1 MSFAEKTYH
10 FAEKTYHVEN
20 NSWYGDC
27 LRAAA
32 MPGIARG
39 AANR

>member
-1 MSFAEKTYH
+1 MRFAEKTH
-10 FAEKTYHVEN
+10 RVEN
-20 NSWYGDC
+20 NGWYGDR

>member
-1 MSFAEKTYH
+1 MSFAEKTYR
-10 FAEKTYHVEN
+10 VGN
-20 NSWYGDC
+20 NSWYDDC